1 MTSQSAERIGGWLLA
16 PLAWLL
22 VALLSASLSL
32 LFFANALMSPQTYT
46 LLRAMSAGH
55 MALWVASL
63 LFALA
68 MWYYTLWLT
77 IAFFKRR
84 SVVPKHYIIWLLITL
99 LLAIKAFAFSPVSDV
114 LALRQLLF
122 PLLAAALLA
131 GIGVAA
137 EYAHFIPEWVMLV
150 LFLLAFFLYGY
161 CIKRAWKVA
170 RFIKRVKRRMRRNN
184 GNNPTLTK

>member
-1 MTSQSAERIGGWLLA
+1 MSSHSAERIGGWLLA

-32 LFFANALMSPQTYT
+32 LIFAHALISSQTYE
-46 LLRAMSAGH
+46 LLSDMSSGH
-55 MALWVASL
+55 LALWIASL
-63 LFALA
+63 IFAAA

-84 SVVPKHYIIWLLITL
+84 KIVPKHYIIWLLITL
-99 LLAIKAFAFSPVSDV
+99 LLAIKAFAFSPVTDT

-131 GIGVAA
+131 P
-137 EYAHFIPEWVMLV
+137 YF
-150 LFLLAFFLYGY
+150 
-161 CIKRAWKVA
+161 R
-170 RFIKRVKRRMRRNN
+170 RSRRVKRTFV
-184 GNNPTLTK
+184 NP